1 MEPDLATCP
10 ITEGTLLR
18 FLMREGQ
25 TASGA
30 VAVLE
35 TIRTQRWHQ
44 FWPDAIEYDRS
55 QLGGVIGHRQ
65 LADAYLVALAK
76 HHDAQMVTLDKGL
89 ATVHRD
95 AVHLLGV

>member
-1 MEPDLATCP
+1 
-10 ITEGTLLR
+10 
-18 FLMREGQ
+18 MREGQ